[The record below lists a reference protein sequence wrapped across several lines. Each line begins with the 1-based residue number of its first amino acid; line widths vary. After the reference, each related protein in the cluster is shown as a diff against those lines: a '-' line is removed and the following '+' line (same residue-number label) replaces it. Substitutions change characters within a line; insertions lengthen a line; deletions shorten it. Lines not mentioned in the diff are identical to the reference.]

1 MDDNQN
7 RAAPFKS
14 ENSPG
19 LRYRELTEKIIGV
32 FYAVYNELGH
42 GFLESV
48 YEHSLAIALREA
60 GFEVQQQFAIPVSF
74 RGYRVGEFRA
84 DLVVGNVLLLE
95 IKTARTL
102 EASHEAQLL
111 HYLKATS
118 FELGLLLNFGP
129 RPQFKRLILDN
140 AEKRRRA
147 AAT

>member
-1 MDDNQN
+1 
-7 RAAPFKS
+7 
-14 ENSPG
+14 
-19 LRYRELTEKIIGV
+19 
-32 FYAVYNELGH
+32 
-42 GFLESV
+42 LESV